1 MRGGYQLGAVH
12 GVVLKQGDPTPVPGT
27 DLAIR
32 IGQSYEVILADP
44 PKGPYKVATRAHRY
58 ALEDDAENEIVAYPW
73 HPQEPSYRP
82 DPHLHIG
89 YGAGGRL
96 VRPDLRDAHLPTRR
110 ISVEE
115 FVRCVI
121 VDFHAP

>member
-1 MRGGYQLGAVH
+1 MQRTRSSR
-12 GVVLKQGDPTPVPGT
+12 TPG
-27 DLAIR
+27 IR
-32 IGQSYEVILADP
+32 KSLRIA
-44 PKGPYKVATRAHRY
+44 R
-58 ALEDDAENEIVAYPW
+58 
-73 HPQEPSYRP
+73 

>member
-1 MRGGYQLGAVH
+1 MGAVH
-12 GVVLKQGDPTPVPGT
+12 GVVLKQGDPTPVPST

-44 PKGPYKVATRAHRY
+44 PKGPYKVRDAGPPVCPGGH
-58 ALEDDAENEIVAYPW
+58 AENEIVAYPW